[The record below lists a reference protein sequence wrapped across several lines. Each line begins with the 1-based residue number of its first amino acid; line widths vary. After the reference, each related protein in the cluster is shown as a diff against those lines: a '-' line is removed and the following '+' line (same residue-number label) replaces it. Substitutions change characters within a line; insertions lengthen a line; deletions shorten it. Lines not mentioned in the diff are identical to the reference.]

1 MARGQRFNETVQV
14 QPQNTSTGFAQGA
27 SSVLQKLQQ
36 FGQSTDRLIQ
46 IQQIQAGKEE
56 AKGET
61 DITKKRKASLG
72 EKILTG
78 GVKTAAYNKA
88 LETGYLAGVANDTR
102 EQIAAIEAENPDDI
116 AMFNEKVGAYI
127 AGISKEVDQSVLDQ
141 VLQFADNQVT
151 NARIRVHGNTIRKNK
166 RQAVE
171 ESSLAIDGFGQEAA
185 RLAREGNV
193 VGSAEAIQNA
203 FTTIDALVE
212 SEDLA
217 VDQAAK
223 MKRGI
228 EREASEQSLRL
239 QFDGLIES
247 EGVEAAFNKIEEI
260 ENKPAKG
267 WTPDE
272 WDTFIRSAKADVRE
286 EAVKLSKA
294 QAGNK
299 IIHAKEVSDLK
310 IMASTGVDLQGNP
323 VPPSKII
330 GRAEMLFSEGKLT
343 GNERANIIGG
353 VIKDQQENAKKAAI
367 KQKVASRLAGDAV
380 LDLTQ
385 KDVDL
390 TWNEDLAPEVNQ
402 APPELKNATIA
413 EFVNSTKIIPSAVN
427 TEIKNGLISD
437 DPEVV
442 ANAASLIDRLDSVRG
457 IADEKLTPNERAFAN
472 AVTGLMQNMEP
483 AEAIKLARENTNP
496 NDQGRIEARVSMIKD
511 EKWRDKYTDEVESE
525 FTGFFSNMDPVAIGQ
540 MSKEYGV
547 LFEEHF
553 KAGMDYGAARD
564 KAFQL
569 LERNWKE
576 TNATAKSRTMKY
588 APEDYYSVNGSVE
601 YIQADLYKS
610 IELAKK
616 EAEEKGSSLSIPEEY
631 DEEDLVLI
639 SDQQTAREAATGKP
653 SYLVMIDRKDEGLFP
668 LIKFRYVPNMQE
680 QLEAVKTENEK
691 RLEEERASS
700 VTAAE
705 QQEAINRLFEKRF

>member
-1 MARGQRFNETVQV
+1 MARGQRFNEQVQV
-14 QPQNTSTGFAQGA
+14 SAQPTDTGFASGMG
-27 SSVLQKLQQ
+27 SVLQKLQQ

-46 IQQIQAGKEE
+46 TQQVQEGFKE
-56 AKGET
+56 AQGES
-61 DITKKRKASLG
+61 DITKKREASLG

-88 LETGYLAGVANDTR
+88 LETAYLAGISNDTR
-102 EQIAAIEAENPDDI
+102 QQIAAIEAENPNDI
-116 AMFNEKVGAYI
+116 AMFNEKVSAYI
-127 AGISKEVDQSVLDQ
+127 SGMSKEVDPTVRDQ

-151 NARIRVHGNTIRKNK
+151 NARIRVHGNTIRSNK
-166 RQAVE
+166 QKAAE
-171 ESSLAIDGFGQEAA
+171 ESSLAIDTFGQDAA
-185 RLAREGNV
+185 KLAREGNV

-203 FTTIDALVE
+203 FTVIDAMVE

-228 EREASEQSLRL
+228 EREASEQGLRL

-247 EGVEAAFNKIEEI
+247 DGVQAAFERLESIEE
-260 ENKPAKG
+260 EPAKG

-272 WDTFIRSAKADVRE
+272 WDTFIRSQRADITG
-286 EAVKLSKA
+286 EAVRMQSQK
-294 QAGNK
+294 AGNK
-299 IIHAKEVSDLK
+299 LVHAREVSDLK
-310 IMASTGVDLQGNP
+310 IMASTGVDLQGEP
-323 VPPSKII
+323 VTPSKII
-330 GRAEMLFSEGKLT
+330 GQAERLFSEGKLT
-343 GNERANIIGG
+343 GNERASIIGG
-353 VIKDQQENAKKAAI
+353 VINDQKASAE
-367 KQKVASRLAGDAV
+367 KALVKEKVANRLAGDAV
-380 LDLTQ
+380 LSLTQ

-390 TWNEDLAPEVNQ
+390 TWNEDLAPAINQ

-413 EFVNSTKIIPSAVN
+413 EFVSSTKIIPSAVN

-442 ANAASLIDRLDSVRG
+442 AQAAGLIDRLDSVRG
-457 IADEKLTPNERAFAN
+457 IADEKLTPTERAFSN

-496 NDQGRIEARVSMIKD
+496 NDQGRIEARIAQIKS
-511 EKWRDKYTDEVESE
+511 EKWREKYSDEVEGE
-525 FTGFFSNMDPVAIGQ
+525 FAGFFGDLDPVALGQ
-540 MSKEYGV
+540 MTKEYET

-569 LERNWKE
+569 LNRNWQS

-601 YIQADLYKS
+601 YIQKDLWQS
-610 IELAKK
+610 VRQNATGL
-616 EAEEKGSSLSIPEEY
+616 PEF
-631 DEEDLVLI
+631 DSEDLVLL

-653 SYLVMIDRKDEGLFP
+653 SYLVMIDRADEGLFP
-668 LIKFRYVPNMQE
+668 LIKFRYVPNQQE
-680 QLEAVKTENEK
+680 QLETVKTENEK
-691 RLEEERASS
+691 RLEQERGGL
-700 VTAAE
+700 VTEAE
-705 QQEAINRLFEKRF
+705 QREAINRLFEKRF

>member
-1 MARGQRFNETVQV
+1 MARGQRFTDKVQV
-14 QPQNTSTGFAQGA
+14 QAQNTGTGFAQGA
-27 SSVLQKLQQ
+27 SSVLQKLQK
-36 FGQSTDRLIQ
+36 FGQSTDRVIA
-46 IQQIQAGKEE
+46 IQQAQAGLEE
-56 AKGET
+56 AEGET
-61 DITKKRKASLG
+61 DISKKREASLG

-88 LETGYLAGVANDTR
+88 LETSYLAGISNDTR
-102 EQIAAIEAENPDDI
+102 EQIAAIEAENPNDI
-116 AMFNEKVGAYI
+116 TLFNEKVSAYI
-127 AGISKEVDQSVLDQ
+127 AGMSKEVDPSVREQ

-166 RQAVE
+166 QIAAA
-171 ESSLAIDGFGQEAA
+171 ESNKAIETFGQDAA
-185 RLAREGNV
+185 KLAREGNV
-193 VGSAEAIQNA
+193 IGSAEAVQNA
-203 FTTIDALVE
+203 FTVIDSMVE
-212 SEDLA
+212 SEDLLP
-217 VDQAAK
+217 DQAAR

-247 EGVEAAFNKIEEI
+247 EGVQAAFDRLEEL
-260 ENKPAKG
+260 EEKPAKG

-272 WDTFIRSAKADVRE
+272 WDTFVRSQRADITG
-286 EAVKLSKA
+286 EAVRLQK
-294 QAGNK
+294 QNAGNK
-299 IIHAKEVSDLK
+299 ILHAKEVSDLK
-310 IMASTGVDLQGNP
+310 IMASTGVNLQGEP
-323 VPPSKII
+323 VTPSKII
-330 GRAEMLFSEGKLT
+330 GEAERLFSEGKLT

-353 VIKDQQENAKKAAI
+353 VINEQKQQAENAFV
-367 KQKVASRLAGDAV
+367 KQKVARRLAGDAV

-402 APPELKNATIA
+402 LPPEAKNATIA

-442 ANAASLIDRLDSVRG
+442 AQAAGLIDRLDSVRG

-496 NDQGRIEARVSMIKD
+496 NDQGRIDARVSQIKD
-511 EKWRDKYTDEVESE
+511 EKWRDKYTDEVEGE
-525 FTGFFSNMDPVAIGQ
+525 FAGFFGDLDPVALGQ

-569 LERNWKE
+569 LERNWKS

-601 YIQADLYKS
+601 YIQKDLSKS
-610 IELAKK
+610 VRSASLGLPEF
-616 EAEEKGSSLSIPEEY
+616 EA
-631 DEEDLVLI
+631 EDLVLI
-639 SDQQTAREAATGKP
+639 SDQQTAREAAAGKP
-653 SYLVMIDRKDEGLFP
+653 SYLVMIDRGDEGLFP
-668 LIKFRYVPNMQE
+668 LIKYRYIPNMQE
-680 QLEAVKTENEK
+680 QLETVKSENEK
-691 RLEEERASS
+691 RLEQERGQAITEE
-700 VTAAE
+700 E
-705 QQEAINRLFEKRF
+705 QREAINRLFEKRF